1 MIGGLTI
8 LMNQYSNDINKFVEL
23 LSKFTGISRN
33 KINSFLDY
41 NNVSAIFEHPASLSP
56 KAEHV
61 NKINDLKFLRNCY
74 LNLKNNDIK
83 YVLNSSSKAGEYFV
97 NYFMDWKDK
106 EKFVC
111 SFLDSQYRVI
121 ATSIISEGT
130 VNEAPVYPREILK
143 KAISYDAL
151 TVMLSHNHPG
161 GSLNPSSE
169 DINVTNLVVQALS
182 AVGIVVTDHIIV
194 ADGQFTSLTEKGLI
208 NNRLAINN
216 KVVECKDKYQINK
229 NKILRE
235 KRKNLINK
243 DKEIQL

>member
-1 MIGGLTI
+1 MAI
-8 LMNQYSNDINKFVEL
+8 NQYSKDLDKFVEL
-23 LSKFTGISRN
+23 LSKYTGISKS

-41 NNVSAIFEHPASLSP
+41 NNVSVIFEHPASLSP

-61 NKINDLKFLRNCY
+61 RKIDDLKLLRNCY
-74 LNLKNNDIK
+74 LNLKSNDIE
-83 YVLNSSSKAGEYFV
+83 YVLNSSTKAGEYFV

-130 VNEAPVYPREILK
+130 VNEAPVHPREILK
-143 KAISYDAL
+143 KAISYDTFA
-151 TVMLSHNHPG
+151 VMLSHNHPG
-161 GSLNPSSE
+161 GTIKPSTA
-169 DINVTNLVVQALS
+169 DINVTNKVSQALS
-182 AVGIVVTDHIIV
+182 TVNINVVDHIIV
-194 ADGQFTSLTEKGLI
+194 AEGRYASLAEDGLI
-208 NNRLAINN
+208 NSVRLSEN
-216 KVVECKDKYQINK
+216 KVIEDSEKYKVKVNK
-229 NKILRE
+229 PLRR